1 MSTQQGASVALCL
14 NSKPV
19 FIGEHDKPVIIMM
32 VIIMMMI
39 TIIMMIIRRRGIL
52 LMIIGIV

>member
-32 VIIMMMI
+32 VIMMMI